1 MRSGDGRGPVR
12 DVELD
17 VDVLQVRLDGGDADE
32 EAFGDLRCGESVGRE
47 GENLRLAWGEHRFGG
62 LLAAPDLRCQR
73 GLHRGRD
80 HGVPARHGADR
91 LAEVGGRRDLGNR
104 LSTELDFIESWSL
117 GAHAGAPNDNGDPWD
132 GALLSDFRSWEDL
145 ERYSTAPVH
154 MEVVDK
160 LLPMV
165 SGRAVVDFE
174 VDA

>member
-1 MRSGDGRGPVR
+1 MIRHVFLWQVAPGHSNDAI
-12 DVELD
+12 LD
-17 VDVLQVRLDGGDADE
+17 
-32 EAFGDLRCGESVGRE
+32 
-47 GENLRLAWGEHRFGG
+47 
-62 LLAAPDLRCQR
+62 LL
-73 GLHRGRD
+73 
-80 HGVPARHGADR
+80 
-91 LAEVGGRRDLGNR
+91 NR